1 MSQTAESFDSD
12 RYYKTCKTHEHLV
25 YILSERHRDTDIV
38 WTDHTVV
45 DDGSTKTGEK
55 ELGILKYNLDGKVTP
70 NELYRPVQL
79 YGKPNLKLG

>member
-1 MSQTAESFDSD
+1 
-12 RYYKTCKTHEHLV
+12 
-25 YILSERHRDTDIV
+25 V

-79 YGKPNLKLG
+79 YVKPNLKLG

>member
-1 MSQTAESFDSD
+1 MSRTTESFDSNS
-12 RYYKTCKTHEHLV
+12 YYKTCKTHEHLV
-25 YILSERHRDTDIV
+25 YILSERHRDIV
-38 WTDHTVV
+38 STDHTVV